1 MNLQAHLLK
10 KLMETLQKLSSHV
23 LMQTDLEEN
32 LNKICC
38 NHIKKSVGSTK
49 FRFSALGLLKFCSFI
64 TKNMLM
70 KNAL

>member
-1 MNLQAHLLK
+1 
-10 KLMETLQKLSSHV
+10 METLQKLSTHM
-23 LMQTDLEEN
+23 LMQTDLKEKF
-32 LNKICC
+32 NKICC
-38 NHIKKSVGSTK
+38 NLIKKSVGSIK